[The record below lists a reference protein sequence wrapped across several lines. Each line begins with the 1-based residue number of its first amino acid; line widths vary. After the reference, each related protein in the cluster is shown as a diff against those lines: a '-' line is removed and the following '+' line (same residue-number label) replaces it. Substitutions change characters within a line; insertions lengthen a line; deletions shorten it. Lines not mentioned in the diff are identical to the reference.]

1 MSASKMR
8 MMRLSQSERNLFV
21 GRYFSAMVWLAVFTS
36 LFMLRSSVNT
46 LSPLLENMLAC
57 ISA

>member
-21 GRYFSAMVWLAVFTS
+21 GRYFSAMVWLVVFTS

>member
-21 GRYFSAMVWLAVFTS
+21 GRYFSAMVWLVVFTS

-46 LSPLLENMLAC
+46 L
-57 ISA
+57 